1 MIDFDRV
8 CRRVER
14 AVGSSAAFVA
24 ALAVVVLW
32 AAMGPLF
39 GWSDTWQLVIN
50 TGTTIVTFLMV
61 FLIQNAQSRD
71 TLALHTKLD
80 ELILVTGA
88 ARNRL
93 ILAEEIDREELT
105 RLRQG
110 LQDEA
115 R

>member
-1 MIDFDRV
+1 MIDFDRI
-8 CRRVER
+8 CRSVER
-14 AVGSSAAFVA
+14 AVGSPPAFIA

-32 AAMGPLF
+32 AATGPLF

-71 TLALHTKLD
+71 VLALHTKLD
-80 ELILVTGA
+80 ELILVTAA
-88 ARNRL
+88 ARNQV

-110 LQDEA
+110 LQ
-115 R
+115 